1 MPVNAGASPATCTWR
16 MRSDAVRLRRPG
28 GVAGVRCGGQD
39 ARLDDVGGFMGVRH
53 GFRSR
58 SDGRFLLVPGK
69 VQPRMG
75 CKTPP
80 RFLRRRE
87 NARRGSSG
95 FGTSSLSVD
104 VKRRPDAKSIRSRT
118 RQSGSECF
126 FHSKSCLTRPG
137 RLFRQG
143 QRVRQSP
150 PRIPGRILRFVKPQ
164 APVFRSLRMP
174 GRMKPDEAS
183 RNHETGRIAL
193 PQIGGR
199 PVQSEQNEKRGDLN
213 ELDAQVAGEPAEAR
227 IEHSGNV

>member
-28 GVAGVRCGGQD
+28 GVRGKD

-53 GFRSR
+53 GFHSR

-126 FHSKSCLTRPG
+126 FQSKSCITRPG
-137 RLFRQG
+137 RLFRPG

-150 PRIPGRILRFVKPQ
+150 PRIPGRMLRFVKPQ
-164 APVFRSLRMP
+164 APVYSLFACPDARSPTRHP
-174 GRMKPDEAS
+174 GTTKQAGPLYRRSGAARCSLSRMKNAA
-183 RNHETGRIAL
+183 T
-193 PQIGGR
+193 
-199 PVQSEQNEKRGDLN
+199 
-213 ELDAQVAGEPAEAR
+213 
-227 IEHSGNV
+227 